1 MILSNRLESLNKIKA
16 FNKWLKKYKANKY
29 KGERR

>member
-1 MILSNRLESLNKIKA
+1 MILTSRLESMNKIKA

-29 KGERR
+29 RGRR

>member
-1 MILSNRLESLNKIKA
+1 MILASKLESMNKTKE

-29 KGERR
+29 GGRR